1 MWIGG
6 RPDSGE
12 GETIALVTA
21 GVIAAILFLVAAGTQ
36 PIANQRRLRVI
47 AVCVLCFGADTAFG
61 IDLTAKGWFWLRL
74 SVMQEQLQKLWNFP
88 PHQFEP
94 PR

>member
-6 RPDSGE
+6 RPAWDE
-12 GETIALVTA
+12 AETIAVA
-21 GVIAAILFLVAAGTQ
+21 SAI
-36 PIANQRRLRVI
+36 VI
-47 AVCVLCFGADTAFG
+47 AVVLALISAGAGLIEKKRRWRVAAMCVLCFGFGTAFG

-74 SVMQEQLQKLWNFP
+74 SVMQEQLQTLWHFP
-88 PHQFEP
+88 SKRLEP